1 MKRLFYSLVVL
12 AVISI
17 FTSCTPKPEELILGT
32 WNLTD
37 VQIKNMDEYAQSMI
51 DMQMPFVEMQVTQI
65 NDQITAINEEL
76 KTLKDKKVIETKNAE
91 LQTLQAQMD
100 EANKQKEELTIE
112 KVKEDFTKNFDEMK
126 KEFKMIFNE
135 DKTYENVL
143 EGAKGTWTI
152 SEDGKTLTTKDEN
165 GKEDAIVIDEIAKEK
180 MVLSISNVQGEM
192 TIEMSMTFGKG
203 ETAIVE
209 EVKEE
214 VKK

>member
-1 MKRLFYSLVVL
+1 MKRLFYLLVVV
-12 AVISI
+12 AVISV
-17 FTSCTPKPEELILGT
+17 FTSCTPKPEELIIGT

-51 DMQMPFVEMQVTQI
+51 DMQMPFIDMQVQQV
-65 NDQITAINEEL
+65 NDQITALQNEL
-76 KTLKDKKVIETKNAE
+76 KTIKDKKVLEAKNAE
-91 LQTLQAQMD
+91 LTTLKAQLE
-100 EANKQKEELTIE
+100 EANKQKAELSVD
-112 KVKEDFTKNFDEMK
+112 KVKEEFNKNFDEMK

-143 EGAKGTWTI
+143 EGAKGTWAIT
-152 SEDGKTLTTKDEN
+152 EDNKTLVTTDQS
-165 GKEDAIVIDEIAKEK
+165 GKADSITIAEINKEK
-180 MVLSISNVQGEM
+180 MTLTSSNTQGDM

-203 ETAIVE
+203 EAVVE